1 MKTAIT
7 FLLALATFAH
17 AEIATN
23 YLSFNLK
30 VTPQMSLNPGPNSDL
45 PYPPSL
51 TIITYE
57 KDTGWVSLY
66 LSNQLS
72 AVTLNDIANPNFF
85 IMVAVPAWNSL
96 EQGTNAVTFARL
108 DFTGSYAFTN
118 DWVNPPEVIVNNFNV
133 TSVLS
138 QAVNRHW
145 NSWDVNFSRYYLTP
159 YMFLG
164 DTRTGGSSFSEKVE
178 ELTFWHNKDIGTPTW
193 ELGRY
198 PFIVAPIQNGKFQY
212 FDLTPGN
219 QIYTKGTKWFPTLP
233 GNFAPPQFSQG
244 QQFVSDLEGLI
255 YHEEDVTTNAMA
267 LVKVWLQLPLANGD
281 TTGAITN
288 K

>member
-1 MKTAIT
+1 MKTLLIT
-7 FLLALATFAH
+7 FLALATLAR

-30 VTPQMSLNPGPNSDL
+30 VTPQMSINPGPNSDL

-66 LSNQLS
+66 LSNQLT

-85 IMVAVPAWNSL
+85 VMVAVPAWNSL
-96 EQGTNAVTFARL
+96 EQGTNAVTFARM
-108 DFTGSYAFTN
+108 DFTGAYQFTN
-118 DWVNPPEVIVNNFNV
+118 DLVFPPEVIVNNFNV

-145 NSWDVNFSRYYLTP
+145 NSWDVNFSRYFDTP

-164 DTRTGGSSFSEKVE
+164 DTRAGGSSFSEKVE

-255 YHEEDVTTNAMA
+255 YHEEDVSTNAMS
-267 LVKVWLQLPLANGD
+267 LVQVWLQLPLANGD